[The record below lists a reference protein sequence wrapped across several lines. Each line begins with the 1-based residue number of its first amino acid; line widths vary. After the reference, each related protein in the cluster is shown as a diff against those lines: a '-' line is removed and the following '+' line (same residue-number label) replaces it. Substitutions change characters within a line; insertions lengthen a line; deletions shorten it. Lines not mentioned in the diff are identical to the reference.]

1 MNSIK
6 NFIENNLNIKNFVFK
21 ENKNFNDIKNY
32 YENAKADSIYC
43 YSKICDFLR
52 KDKKYLKLV
61 EGFTCLLVF

>member
-1 MNSIK
+1 MNNIK

-43 YSKICDFLR
+43 YSTFYNNI
-52 KDKKYLKLV
+52 
-61 EGFTCLLVF
+61 